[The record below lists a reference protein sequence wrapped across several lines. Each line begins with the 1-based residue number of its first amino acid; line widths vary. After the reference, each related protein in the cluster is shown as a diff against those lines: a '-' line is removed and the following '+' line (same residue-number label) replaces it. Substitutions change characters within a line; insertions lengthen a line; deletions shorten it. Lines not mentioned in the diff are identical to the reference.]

1 MKSNNQAK
9 REAKQLFRICLVN
22 RWPDEKRI
30 RQAAQHVAT
39 AGRRGGSVILKHFW
53 RLLRLR
59 EAQRTAVIESAMP
72 LPADLQNT
80 VVESLARR
88 YGPGLTTTF
97 THRPALIGGMRI
109 QVGCDVYDG
118 SVRAGLA
125 ALEKS
130 F

>member
-9 REAKQLFRICLVN
+9 REAKQLLRICVVN

-30 RQAAQHVAT
+30 RQVAQYITT
-39 AGRRGGSVILKHFW
+39 AGRRGGSLILKHFW

-72 LPADLQNT
+72 LPADLQG
-80 VVESLARR
+80 VLEKGLVHR
-88 YGPGLTTTF
+88 YGPGLITTF
-97 THRPALIGGMRI
+97 TQRPALIGGLRI

-125 ALEKS
+125 ALDKS